1 MYYMYYLTSLSARSK
16 HSGII
21 LFTATCL
28 ELKRTS
34 EEEQTRQCEISLY
47 TLRVVDIL
55 EHHCPLGTFTNNFLN
70 RVRYL
75 TNRQFS

>member
-1 MYYMYYLTSLSARSK
+1 MYVHVLTVIYLTTLSLPLYRVKILYMYYMCYLTSLSARSK

-34 EEEQTRQCEISLY
+34 EEEQTRQGEISL
-47 TLRVVDIL
+47 
-55 EHHCPLGTFTNNFLN
+55 
-70 RVRYL
+70 
-75 TNRQFS
+75 